1 MSEKPSNVPEAT
13 MKPSSADVA
22 ALPAPANT
30 GSLHISVAQSKPTIP
45 GPPTVH
51 STTGVSISIV
61 DPKQVSKSA
70 EPTTSAQVAAISVE
84 TVRSGVKISRADHL
98 TEEHIVKQA
107 EINQF
112 HSDYGILRDYGI
124 QSWKDQLLESQLL
137 NYERLMAM
145 SRRSGVSLAD
155 SQEE

>member
-1 MSEKPSNVPEAT
+1 MAKKSSDVPEAI
-13 MKPSSADVA
+13 MKPRSADVA
-22 ALPAPANT
+22 ALPAPANI
-30 GSLHISVAQSKPTIP
+30 GSLHISVAQSKPTTP

-70 EPTTSAQVAAISVE
+70 EPTISARVAANPVE
-84 TVRSGVKISRADHL
+84 TVKSGVSVADCL
-98 TEEHIVKQA
+98 TDHIIVEQA

-112 HSDYGILRDYGI
+112 NSDYGILRDYGI
-124 QSWKDQLLESQLL
+124 KSWKDQLVVSQLL
-137 NYERLMAM
+137 NYEQLMAAM
-145 SRRSGVSLAD
+145 SRRTSVSLAD

>member
-1 MSEKPSNVPEAT
+1 MAEQ
-13 MKPSSADVA
+13 
-22 ALPAPANT
+22 APA
-30 GSLHISVAQSKPTIP
+30 IS
-45 GPPTVH
+45 
-51 STTGVSISIV
+51 GVSE
-61 DPKQVSKSA
+61 DPIKVSKSA

-98 TEEHIVKQA
+98 TEEHIVEQA

-112 HSDYGILRDYGI
+112 NSDYGILRDYGI
-124 QSWKDQLLESQLL
+124 QSWKDQFLESQLL

-145 SRRSGVSLAD
+145 SRRASSVSLAD